1 VIWLGFGLIWASWSL
16 GLEGY
21 ALIRGYNISPRSLMF
36 SPAAKWT
43 TTIDQDN
50 TTIFPTG
57 AASAAQTAANIQLT
71 VANVTPSGGGTG
83 GPNLSGVGGSG
94 GSPSANVALGK
105 AMAAKYGWTGPQF
118 TALYQLWERESG
130 WNSRAV
136 NPGSGA
142 TGIPQL
148 LPGAHKIPAGWAS
161 PRVQIA
167 WGLNYIKGRYGNPEN
182 ALAHENQFGW
192 Y

>member
-57 AASAAQTAANIQLT
+57 AASAAQTTANIQLT
-71 VANVTPSGGGTG
+71 VANVTPAGGGTG

-118 TALYQLWERESG
+118 TALVQLWNMESG
-130 WNSRAV
+130 WSTHALNSKTR
-136 NPGSGA
+136 S

-148 LPGAHKIPAGWAS
+148 NPNYHKIPANWAS

-167 WGLNYIKGRYGNPEN
+167 WGLNYIRSTYGNPEN
-182 ALAHENQFGW
+182 ALAHENQQGW